1 MSKKEL
7 LKGIYVLS
15 DAILTP
21 HETILVQIERV
32 LKAGVSVVQ
41 FREKYASD
49 DAIEL
54 TCKALQALCKRYNA
68 LFIIDDRAHLAK
80 KVDADG
86 LHVGE
91 DDIGYMQARAI
102 MGDDK
107 IIGVSCYGDIER
119 ALKYE
124 ALGADYVAFGSFFP
138 SPTKPHS
145 KVVPLSVLDEAKKVL
160 QVPICAIGGINEEN
174 IGEIAKSGIEMYSVI
189 SAVYKE
195 DKIEKNIEMLQRK
208 INQKVAQ

>member
-1 MSKKEL
+1 MSKQEL

-15 DAILTP
+15 DAVLTP
-21 HETILVQIERV
+21 NETILSQMERV
-32 LKAGVSVVQ
+32 LKAGVSVIQ

-49 DAIEL
+49 DDIEL
-54 TCKALQALCKRYNA
+54 TCKKICALCRRYNA

-91 DDIGYMQARAI
+91 DDISYEEARAI
-102 MGDDK
+102 MGEDK
-107 IIGVSCYGDIER
+107 IIGISCYGDIKR

-124 ALGADYVAFGSFFP
+124 ALGADYVAFGAFFP

-145 KVVPLSVLDEAKKVL
+145 KVVPLEILVEAKKVL
-160 QVPICAIGGINEEN
+160 HVPICAIGGINEAN
-174 IGEIAKSGIEMYSVI
+174 IGEVARSGIAMYSVI
-189 SAVYKE
+189 SAVYL
-195 DKIEKNIEMLQRK
+195 DDRIEENIKVLQEK
-208 INQKVAQ
+208 IN

>member
-15 DAILTP
+15 DAVLSP
-21 HETILVQIERV
+21 SKTILSQIERV
-32 LKAGVSVVQ
+32 LKAGVSVIQ

-49 DAIEL
+49 DEIEL
-54 TCKALQALCKRYNA
+54 TCKQLCDLCKHYNA

-91 DDIGYMQARAI
+91 DDISYEEARII
-102 MGDDK
+102 MGADK
-107 IIGVSCYGDIER
+107 IIGISCYGDIKR

-124 ALGADYVAFGSFFP
+124 TLGADYVAFGSFFP
-138 SPTKPHS
+138 SPTKPNS
-145 KVVPLSVLDEAKKVL
+145 KVVSLDVLHEAKKVL
-160 QVPICAIGGINEEN
+160 HVPICAIGGINETN
-174 IGEIAKSGIEMYSVI
+174 IRDVANSGIEMYSVI
-189 SAVYKE
+189 SAVYRD
-195 DKIEKNIEMLQRK
+195 DKIEENIEALRQQ
-208 INQKVAQ
+208 INKG

>member
-15 DAILTP
+15 DALLTP
-21 HETILVQIERV
+21 TETILSQIERV
-32 LKAGVSVVQ
+32 LKAGVSVIQ

-49 DAIEL
+49 NEIEL
-54 TCKALQALCKRYNA
+54 TCKALGALCTQYNA
-68 LFIIDDRAHLAK
+68 LFIIDDRVHLAK

-91 DDIGYMQARAI
+91 DDISYEEARAI
-102 MGDDK
+102 MGEDK
-107 IIGVSCYGDIER
+107 IIGISCYGDIER

-138 SPTKPHS
+138 SPTKPHA
-145 KVVPLSVLDEAKKVL
+145 KVVPLEVLHEAKKVL
-160 QVPICAIGGINEEN
+160 RVPICAIGGINETN
-174 IGEIAKSGIEMYSVI
+174 IGQVNSSGIEMYSVI
-189 SAVYKE
+189 SAVYAN
-195 DKIEKNIEMLQRK
+195 DTIEENIKKLQEK
-208 INQKVAQ
+208 IN